1 MLLKAFHLE
10 MSNFSFFALR
20 IQEQFFTTSK
30 HFAKLATVMWI
41 WAVNDPRT
49 DYLPNGTDFD

>member
-1 MLLKAFHLE
+1 

-30 HFAKLATVMWI
+30 HFAKLATIMWI